1 MTPDSLFETICH
13 MSLNKYGDISV
24 SVCVCVPQCVSMCL
38 GHRRQASSGNYANC
52 RMMKKVQVS
61 LTLRFAQLGL

>member
-13 MSLNKYGDISV
+13 ISLKKYGDISV
-24 SVCVCVPQCVSMCL
+24 SVRVSMCL